1 MLVSGASP
9 LALVLALLPL
19 AGCPA
24 SLEEGEGEE
33 DVGESETGTGENG
46 ESGTGESESAG
57 EQGESSSEST
67 GETAGESGTA
77 GETGTTAD
85 PNTTGE
91 TGTTGETTGA
101 TTGDPAIEE
110 ACAAVCEVF
119 ASCFEPFPDCVDE
132 CVAEFSQTQG
142 ECLDGQLAL
151 ASCLGGLSC
160 EEFAQYVESSPEP
173 YPCQT
178 EEQAVAQACE
188 GNVCEA
194 GVGMGE
200 NPGECSFEYICPNDP
215 IYEVV
220 CDGSSCSCLEDGV
233 EVGGC
238 SEAAAFCGADDFNA
252 AADDCCGW
260 TI

>member
-1 MLVSGASP
+1 MLVSGVSP
-9 LALVLALLPL
+9 LSLVLALLPL

-33 DVGESETGTGENG
+33 DVGESGTESG

-57 EQGESSSEST
+57 EQGESESAGET
-67 GETAGESGTA
+67 GTPGETGTGTAGESTA
-77 GETGTTAD
+77 GETGTA
-85 PNTTGE
+85 
-91 TGTTGETTGA
+91 GETTAGETE
-101 TTGDPAIEE
+101 TTGDPGIEE
-110 ACAAVCEVF
+110 ACAAACEVF
-119 ASCFEPFPDCVDE
+119 SSCFEPFPDCVDE
-132 CVAEFSQTQG
+132 CVAEFSQTEG

-151 ASCLGGLSC
+151 ASCIGGLSC
-160 EEFAQYVESSPEP
+160 EELGQYVESSPEP
-173 YPCQT
+173 YPCQA
-178 EEQAVAQACE
+178 EEQAVEQACE
-188 GNVCEA
+188 GDVCEA
-194 GVGMGE
+194 GVGIGE
-200 NPGECSFEYICPNDP
+200 NPGECSFEYICPEDP

-252 AADDCCGW
+252 AADECCGW